1 MDLDPQRMRESAAGS
16 IPKITKGLPF
26 PIVLVALFQ
35 FLKAGLLLFLAYTFT
50 GYGAAF
56 TTNDMTVFGLVIFC
70 GAMALLGG
78 GALYFAAIGVKLL
91 RLEKSARRTLM
102 WNILAGWLLFGVS
115 FNGLFFGEGPFIDS
129 WKGRS
134 LICVLVL
141 DVFLY
146 CCLVF
151 YPGVAEAFGEQGDAD
166 IFP

>member
-1 MDLDPQRMRESAAGS
+1 MDLDPQRIRESAAGNV
-16 IPKITKGLPF
+16 PKTRKSPPF
-26 PIVLVALFQ
+26 PIILVALFQ
-35 FLKAGLLLFLAYTFT
+35 FLKAGLLLLFAYVFT
-50 GYGAAF
+50 DYGAAF
-56 TTNDMTVFGLVIFC
+56 KAKDPTAFGLVMLC

-78 GALYFAAIGVKLL
+78 GALYFARIGIRLL
-91 RLEKSARRTLM
+91 RLERSARRTLM

-115 FNGLFFGEGPFIDS
+115 FNGLFFVEGPFIDS

-146 CCLVF
+146 SCLVF